1 MNLGSKKLPT
11 LVIAA
16 MIAMMIFAISV
27 SANGP
32 VVEPPTVTKNA
43 SPTNINVNGSGVNEE
58 ATVKITVTGAG
69 EEWAT
74 PIPIDVMLI
83 IDRSGSM
90 SWNDPQGKRKT
101 AAKDFVDKMDSTR
114 DQAGVVSWDNNID
127 FTWPLD
133 NDFPTVKSQIDNV
146 DSSGGT
152 NLNVGLSSAIGVLDA
167 NTRTEDSEE
176 VIIFLSDGEGYYTYA
191 GSGGPASNAASKG
204 YVIYSIG
211 LGNNPA
217 TGPLTDMATATGG
230 KYYSAPTA
238 DNLQAIFDEIYE
250 ELTFNTIPHYVD
262 VVEVTQSYIVDEGS
276 FNIAPDNVSTVGG
289 KTVITWNDIA
299 THVGNHDHGLSSNE
313 TVTLTFRA
321 KSDQCGQNLPVD
333 VVSGQVSAKVNY
345 KDSNNEDGGSVD
357 IPQAYINVNCPPVA
371 DADGPYS
378 VPEGTQITFDASG
391 SYDPDGDT
399 LQYRWDFDDDGV
411 WDTAWSPSPYANH
424 TWCDDH
430 TGTARVEVRD
440 PSGLTD
446 TDTAQVTVYN
456 VAPDVDA
463 GPDQEVT
470 QGDTVYFIG
479 SFTDPGCDTWTYEW
493 NLGDYL
499 NPEVEIGGPA
509 GVAPGVPITADHTYM
524 YPDIYTA
531 TLTVTDDDGGVGSDD
546 VNVTVRPKYVDIDSE
561 GVSYVYMLSR
571 FGDVYY
577 TRRANDNW
585 MKYGTGTPP
594 PAGAEYVGV
603 SSDGIRQV
611 YILRDDGKVYYTR
624 RANDNWMQYGT
635 GAPPPAGNYVDLT
648 SDGIRQVY
656 ILRDDGKVYYTRRAN
671 DNWMQYGTGAPPPA
685 GNYVGIGSDGIR
697 QVYILRDDG
706 RVYYTTSANGNW
718 MQYGTGTPPP
728 ASNDYVDIVVDG
740 NRQVYILNKDSTV
753 YYVRRSNDNWMQ
765 YGTGSPQPPVGPSSA
780 FGYQAISSEG
790 INQVYILSEDWAV
803 FFTRRVNDAW
813 YRYGTGAQQPPI

>member
-1 MNLGSKKLPT
+1 MNVNRKRMLT

-32 VVEPPTVTKNA
+32 VVEPPTVTKDA

-58 ATVKITVTGAG
+58 TTVKITVTGAG

-90 SWNDPQGKRKT
+90 SGTKLADAKT
-101 AAKDFVDKMDSTR
+101 AAKRFVDLLNSSVDRSGLASFASGASL
-114 DQAGVVSWDNNID
+114 DQGLTFNQGAVKTAID
-127 FTWPLD
+127 
-133 NDFPTVKSQIDNV
+133 
-146 DSSGGT
+146 
-152 NLNVGLSSAIGVLDA
+152 GLSAGGLTAIGAGIGVA
-167 NTRTEDSEE
+167 NTELITNGRSDATHVE
-176 VIIFLSDGEGYYTYA
+176 ILLSNGGENQGTDPIARANEAAAAGITIYT
-191 GSGGPASNAASKG
+191 
-204 YVIYSIG
+204 IG
-211 LGNNPA
+211 LGSLVNEQTLKDIA
-217 TGPLTDMATATGG
+217 SITGG
-230 KYYSAPTA
+230 NYYYAPSSSQLEEIYQ
-238 DNLQAIFDEIYE
+238 DIYE

-262 VVEVTQSYIVDEGS
+262 VVEVTESYIVDEGS
-276 FNIAPDNVSTVGG
+276 FNIAPDNVSTDPVTGE
-289 KTVITWNDIA
+289 TTIIWNDI
-299 THVGNHDHGLSSNE
+299 GSIKDDDPDLSPDERVN
-313 TVTLTFRA
+313 LTFTA
-321 KSDQCGQNLPVD
+321 KSGQNGQNLPVD
-333 VVSGQVSAKVNY
+333 VAEKAKVYY
-345 KDSNNEDGGSVD
+345 KDSEGGDGGSVD

-371 DADGPYS
+371 DADGPY
-378 VPEGTQITFDASG
+378 VAPEGTQITFNASG

-424 TWCDDH
+424 MWCDDH

-440 PSGLTD
+440 PSGLSD

-463 GPDQEVT
+463 GHDQEVT
-470 QGDTVYFIG
+470 QGDTVYFSG

-493 NLGDYL
+493 DLGDYL

-531 TLTVTDDDGGVGSDD
+531 ILTVRDDDGGVGSDD
-546 VNVTVRPKYVDIDSE
+546 VNITVRPKYVDIDSE

-603 SSDGIRQV
+603 SSDGINQV

-624 RANDNWMQYGT
+624 RANDNWMEYGT
-635 GAPPPAGNYVDLT
+635 GAPPPV
-648 SDGIRQVY
+648 
-656 ILRDDGKVYYTRRAN
+656 
-671 DNWMQYGTGAPPPA
+671 
-685 GNYVGIGSDGIR
+685 
-697 QVYILRDDG
+697 
-706 RVYYTTSANGNW
+706 
-718 MQYGTGTPPP
+718 
-728 ASNDYVDIVVDG
+728 SNDYVDIVVDG

-790 INQVYILSEDWAV
+790 INQVYILSEDRAV